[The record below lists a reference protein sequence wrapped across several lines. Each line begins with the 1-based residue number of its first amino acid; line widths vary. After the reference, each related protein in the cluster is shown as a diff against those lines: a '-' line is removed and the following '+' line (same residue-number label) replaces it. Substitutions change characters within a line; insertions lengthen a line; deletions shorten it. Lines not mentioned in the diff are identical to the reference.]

1 VEILDTFNEAWDV
14 ICDYLKNKR
23 EDGKKV
29 ISDVAYNA
37 WIKKIQPISIDFNTK
52 RIILSV
58 PNNFNKTVIENS
70 YLGILKVA
78 SEEVFGDEF
87 NFVIQIDSEEIEE
100 NESEPEPSTHKATNN
115 RYGDEYTFDTF
126 VVGKSNEL
134 AYKASLAVAKDP
146 AGLEVQNPLFI
157 YGNSGLGKTHLL
169 YAIKNVISKNYPEK
183 KIIYVKGE
191 NFTNELIE
199 SLSKKTAN
207 KFRDKYRTVDVLLVD
222 DIQFIAGKEATQEE
236 FFHTFNTLYEARKQI
251 VFTADVLPKEMK
263 TLEDRLRSRFESGLL
278 VDVQPPD
285 IETRI
290 TIINKKA
297 EQLNIEIP
305 YNISELLALKIKTN
319 IRKLE
324 GAVKKLHAKNLLNN
338 EKISIK
344 MAHEVIAELQS
355 EDVPV
360 EITLDNIV
368 EEVART
374 FNVTVDEIKSSNRR
388 ATLSKARQIAIY
400 LVKDITDMSM
410 EQIGAAFNGRHHSTI
425 VYTCQQVEKNMETD
439 PKVKEIIQDIRK
451 NLQNN

>member
-1 VEILDTFNEAWDV
+1 MDTFNEAWDV

-23 EDGKKV
+23 ENGKKV

-37 WIKKIQPISIDFNTK
+37 WIKKIKPVSIDFNTK

-70 YLGILKVA
+70 YLGILKIT

-87 NFVIQIDSEEIEE
+87 NFVIEIDNDEGTHPVEE
-100 NESEPEPSTHKATNN
+100 STASSKEDSNKSN

-191 NFTNELIE
+191 NFANELIE
-199 SLSKKTAN
+199 SLSRKTTDR
-207 KFRDKYRTVDVLLVD
+207 FRDKYRTIDVLLVD

-251 VFTADVLPKEMK
+251 VFTSDVLPKEMK
-263 TLEDRLRSRFESGLL
+263 TLENRLRSRFESGLL

-305 YNISELLALKIKTN
+305 YNISELLATKIKSN

-324 GAVKKLHAKNLLNN
+324 GAVKKLHAKNLLNH

-355 EDVPV
+355 EDVPA
-360 EITLDNIV
+360 EISLDSII

-410 EQIGAAFNGRHHSTI
+410 EQIGMAFNGRHHSTI
-425 VYTCQQVEKNMETD
+425 VYTCQQVEKNIETD
-439 PKVKEIIQDIRK
+439 PIVKEIIQDIRK
-451 NLQNN
+451 NLQNS